1 MKRVFAAALILFGLA
16 APVAAQDFVPVKDR
30 SAFLDLVN
38 GKELRIA
45 LYGLSLNVLPDGR
58 ISGSAVGRAVTGNWS
73 WKNGY
78 FCRDMDWG
86 ERDIGYNCQLVEV
99 AGNSQMRFTV
109 DRGAGQSATF
119 ALR

>member
-1 MKRVFAAALILFGLA
+1 MKRILAAAIVVCSSA
-16 APVAAQDFVPVKDR
+16 APAAAQDFVPVKDR
-30 SAFLDLVN
+30 SAFLDLVS
-38 GKELRIA
+38 GKELRIG

-58 ISGSAVGRAVTGNWS
+58 ISGSAVGRSVTGNWS
-73 WKNGY
+73 WEDGF

-86 ERDIGYNCQLVEV
+86 DRDIGYNCQLVEV
-99 AGNSQMRFTV
+99 AGSSQMRFTV

>member
-1 MKRVFAAALILFGLA
+1 MKRIFAAALVAVGLA
-16 APVAAQDFVPVKDR
+16 VPASAQDFVPVKDR

-38 GKELRIA
+38 GKELRIG

-58 ISGSAVGRAVTGNWS
+58 IAGSAVGRTVTGNWS
-73 WKNGY
+73 WENGY

-99 AGNSQMRFTV
+99 KGSNEMRFTV
-109 DRGAGQSATF
+109 DRGEGQSATF
-119 ALR
+119 RLR

>member
-1 MKRVFAAALILFGLA
+1 MKRVIAAALISFGLA
-16 APVAAQDFVPVKDR
+16 VPALAQDFVPVKDR

-58 ISGSAVGRAVTGNWS
+58 ISGSAVGRSVTGNWS
-73 WKNGY
+73 WEDGY

-99 AGNSQMRFTV
+99 AGNRQMRFTV